1 MSSYVK
7 IPSHLKPSDPQG
19 SDLLAQERA
28 TVTFDVKKLTLFLYG
43 KKNLDRYH
51 EILRI
56 VENDPAFDKTN
67 VYFMGRNELFKH
79 ALKKEKRL
87 VQLIKENEWK
97 VEQIQFAEWFLDMPG
112 PFGVHRGMF
121 IPTLISQ
128 GTEEQ
133 KKEFLI
139 PALQYKIL
147 GCYAQTELGHGSNVQ
162 GLETTAIYISETD
175 EFEIHSPYLT
185 ASKWWIGGLGKT
197 ANHAIVMAQLKSNGK
212 TYGPHLFVVQ
222 IRDMETHQ
230 PLPGITIGDIG
241 PKFGFNSIDNGF
253 VLFDHVRI
261 PRFNMLSKFSQ
272 IKKGTGEYINPPNDK
287 LSYGS
292 MVLVRAI
299 IISSVRFAL
308 GRAATIA
315 IRYSAVR
322 RQFVDKEEP
331 KKLKDGRVVETS
343 ILDYTMQQYRLFPV
357 VAQAYACI
365 FTAKAMTDQYAE
377 YTTMS
382 FVGDYSLL
390 TDLHASSSGLKSLT
404 TTMAVDSIEECRR
417 ACGGHGYSSF
427 SGFVKF
433 YQDYLPN
440 TTWEGDNY
448 ILTQQTARHTKHFAQ
463 FEFAY
468 LQLFK
473 TFRKILSSKGAEA
486 HAFQSEKNQMA
497 YILQYLNDPN
507 HKCTATTNL
516 DFKNPELQL
525 RAFGHRAA
533 YLIANA
539 VDQIDNHNRTWN
551 SMLIEINRI
560 SRAHCQYLM
569 IRNFIL
575 AMQNSRQSEDE
586 GLRMLHGI
594 PSLKEAMLSICNLFA
609 LHTMEKDLGDF
620 MECEYLIPSQAKLL
634 KAQIYNLLKEIRP
647 NAVGLVD
654 AFLIP
659 DFLLLSAIG
668 RYDGKVYETMIDWAS
683 KEPLNGITLNVNPD
697 SDVLFRNE
705 KSYEIKAKL

>member
-7 IPSHLKPSDPQG
+7 IPSNLKPSDPQG

-28 TVTFDVKKLTLFLYG
+28 TVTFDVKELTLFLFG

-79 ALKKEKRL
+79 AMKKEKRL
-87 VQLIKENEWK
+87 AQLIKENKWK
-97 VEQIQFAEWFLDMPG
+97 VEDIQFAEWLLDTPG

-133 KKEFLI
+133 KKEFLV
-139 PALQYKIL
+139 PALKYKIL

-162 GLETTAIYISETD
+162 GLETTATYISEAD

-185 ASKWWIGGLGKT
+185 ASKWWIGGLGKI
-197 ANHAIVMAQLKSNGK
+197 ANHAVVMAQLKSNGK
-212 TYGPHLFVVQ
+212 PYGPHLFVVQ
-222 IRDMETHQ
+222 VRDMETHQ
-230 PLPGITIGDIG
+230 PLPDITIGDIG
-241 PKFGFNSIDNGF
+241 PKFGLNSTDNGF
-253 VLFDHVRI
+253 ILFDRVRI
-261 PRFNMLSKFSQ
+261 PRSNMLSKFSQ
-272 IKKGTGEYINPPNDK
+272 IKKGTGEYINPPNNK
-287 LSYGS
+287 LLYGT

-299 IISSVRFAL
+299 IISGVRFAL
-308 GRAATIA
+308 ERAVTIA

-331 KKLKDGRVVETS
+331 KKLKDGRVVETI

-357 VAQAYACI
+357 IAQAYACF
-365 FTAKAMTDQYAE
+365 FTAKVMIDQYAE
-377 YTTMS
+377 YTKQS
-382 FVGDYSLL
+382 SVGNYSLL

-433 YQDYLPN
+433 YQNYLPN
-440 TTWEGDNY
+440 TTWEGDNFV
-448 ILTQQTARHTKHFAQ
+448 LTQQTARH
-463 FEFAY
+463 
-468 LQLFK
+468 LFK
-473 TFRKILSSKGAEA
+473 TFRKMVLSKGAEA
-486 HAFQSEKNQMA
+486 YPSQSERNQTMT

-507 HKCTATTNL
+507 HTCTATTLL

-539 VDQIDNHNRTWN
+539 VDQIDNQKSTWN
-551 SMLIEINRI
+551 SMLVEINRI
-560 SRAHCQYLM
+560 SRAHCQYLLV
-569 IRNFIL
+569 RNFINAL
-575 AMQNSRQSEDE
+575 QNSRQSEDE
-586 GLRMLHGI
+586 GLHMLRDN
-594 PSLKEAMLSICNLFA
+594 PSLKEVTLTICNLFV

-620 MECEYLIPSQAKLL
+620 MECGYLTPSQARLL
-634 KAQIYNLLKEIRP
+634 RAQIYNLLKEIRP

-659 DFLLLSAIG
+659 DFLLQSAIG

-683 KEPLNGITLNVNPD
+683 KEPLNGITLDVNPD
-697 SDVLFRNE
+697 SDVLIRNE
-705 KSYEIKAKL
+705 TDNKTKAKL